1 MVAASPHGEISY
13 KPRFRTSDP
22 PLSCSYCL
30 NPQCHNT
37 PKVSSFYSPQ
47 DLLDIVKVDSLY
59 FTATDGGITFGGGE
73 PLLYSKITLSHTCEL
88 SLVKL

>member
-13 KPRFRTSDP
+13 KPRFRTSNP
-22 PLSCSYCL
+22 RSYCL

-47 DLLDIVKVDSLY
+47 ELLDIVNNHSLC

-73 PLLYSKITLSHTCEL
+73 PLLY
-88 SLVKL
+88 